1 MEKLDLTLDIDEM
14 IEDLKQ
20 QESEGIVMKG
30 SCVLSFIKEHT
41 AGRLIDSVNLLA
53 EIDDR
58 LRNVED
64 YVPYE
69 GTHANDFYAGA
80 QAAFNGLLE
89 WVRGNI

>member
-41 AGRLIDSVNLLA
+41 AGRLINSVNLLV
-53 EIDDR
+53 EIDSRILACESKDAVR
-58 LRNVED
+58 ELVS
-64 YVPYE
+64 
-69 GTHANDFYAGA
+69 
-80 QAAFNGLLE
+80 LKK
-89 WVRGNI
+89 WVKGEL